1 MMQSFWRNWKGVD
14 ADIIT
19 KPANSPD
26 TNLLDL
32 GFFYAVQS
40 ANDEVTGGEGEMIQH
55 IQQTFTHYLRQKIN
69 QTGLTYMSC
78 LNMII
83 KHLGDNHYKIPHI
96 NKTKMEQEGR
106 LPMVL
111 NVTDAAVPLTEI
123 MDTSDSMDESE
134 MSGIDNDLE
143 NTSIWK

>member
-1 MMQSFWRNWKGVD
+1 MWYFGLEKQKYNVQCLWRVVENKTNPLSLKSGLQVIELDDKFTFSKMGVRHIFTTMMQSFWRNWKGVD

-55 IQQTFTHYLRQKIN
+55 IQPTFTHYLRQKIN
-69 QTGLTYMSC
+69 QTGLTYISC
-78 LNMII
+78 L
-83 KHLGDNHYKIPHI
+83 K
-96 NKTKMEQEGR
+96 
-106 LPMVL
+106 
-111 NVTDAAVPLTEI
+111 
-123 MDTSDSMDESE
+123 
-134 MSGIDNDLE
+134 
-143 NTSIWK
+143 